1 MAEATM
7 YKDASTITVAAPA
20 AGVSGQVLQLPDG
33 RAGMVLGLTSY
44 ASGDPI
50 EVQVDGQVT
59 LAKTAS
65 VVILDGDPIYWD
77 RSANTATPLFAEA
90 TADFFIGVA
99 VGDAAS
105 AGTTVIVALN
115 VKPVYAID
123 IFRDRSTTVLVG
135 TANKPTCTW
144 TPGRVILSAD
154 ATNEAQKIDV
164 LSDLSIPIAVPFIV
178 EGRMAIFDISAG
190 ANPDFNVGIAN
201 ATHASSAD
209 TIAESVFIHLDGTSL
224 NILAESDDGTTEVA
238 AADTTVDAVDD
249 TFFDFRIDCRVLTDI
264 QIYINAVN
272 VLPNSVFKLDKATGP
287 MKLLAHL
294 EKTSSTDTAVMHVAH
309 LAVRTTDIL

>member
-1 MAEATM
+1 MSEATM
-7 YKDASTITVAAPA
+7 EKDASTITVSAPA
-20 AGVSGQVLQLPDG
+20 AGVSGQVVQLPDG
-33 RAGMVLGLTSY
+33 RAGYVLGLAPY
-44 ASGDPI
+44 ASGDQI
-50 EVQVDGQVT
+50 EVQVDKQVK

-65 VVILDGDPIYWD
+65 VVVLDGDPIYWD
-77 RSANTATPLFAEA
+77 RSANTATPLFAVA

-105 AGTTVIVALN
+105 AATTLVVALN
-115 VKPVYAID
+115 VQPVYAID

-135 TANKPTCTW
+135 TATKPTCTW
-144 TPGRVILSAD
+144 SPGRVILSAD

-190 ANPDFNVGIAN
+190 ANPDFNIGIAN
-201 ATHASSAD
+201 ATHATDAD
-209 TIAESVFIHLDGTSL
+209 SITESMFIHLDGSSL

-238 AADTTVDAVDD
+238 ATDTTVDAVDD
-249 TFFDFRIDCRVLTDI
+249 TFFDFRFDCRVLTDI
-264 QIYINAVN
+264 QLYINGVN
-272 VLPNSVFKLDKATGP
+272 RLPASVFKLDAATGP

-294 EKTSSTDTAVMHVAH
+294 EKTSSTDTAVVHVAH
-309 LAVRTTDIL
+309 LAIRTMDIL